1 MTDLNAFNYLNLVGF
16 IINTLITFGAS
27 PVFGFPDNGELSLKY
42 QTIVSPAGF
51 TFGIWG
57 IIFISQGIFS
67 VMQMLPAYRY
77 HPLIQE
83 GVSYWYFSACIFQ
96 SIWTF
101 AFGYEVFAL
110 SVLMMGGILCSLVPI
125 VIQQS
130 KIDSHP
136 SSAIGD
142 FWQYKYPFS
151 IHCGW
156 IAAAFA
162 VNVNVYISSQGYGAA
177 VLEQWAYITIVYA
190 ILCAGFALFYL
201 SPPDFT
207 IPSVLVWATFGIALE
222 LRNPEEAIENLFE
235 EDIIARVRGLVIA
248 LCIALGIVTTGYGIY
263 LRVVGGK
270 NESTRSSNGEGNE
283 GNEGAEYNGNAMT
296 A

>member
-27 PVFGFPDNGELSLKY
+27 PVFGFPDNGELSFKY
-42 QTIVSPAGF
+42 QTIVSPAGI
-51 TFGIWG
+51 TFAIWG

-67 VMQMLPAYRY
+67 VMQMLPAYRS

-101 AFGYEVFAL
+101 AFGYEVIAL

-136 SSAIGD
+136 SSYTNFLFPFIVVGLQLPLPSMSIFTFPHKD
-142 FWQYKYPFS
+142 MELQYWSSGHILQSYTRFYAPFS
-151 IHCGW
+151 T
-156 IAAAFA
+156 FLLL
-162 VNVNVYISSQGYGAA
+162 ISPFLLY
-177 VLEQWAYITIVYA
+177 
-190 ILCAGFALFYL
+190 
-201 SPPDFT
+201 
-207 IPSVLVWATFGIALE
+207 
-222 LRNPEEAIENLFE
+222 
-235 EDIIARVRGLVIA
+235 
-248 LCIALGIVTTGYGIY
+248 
-263 LRVVGGK
+263 
-270 NESTRSSNGEGNE
+270 
-283 GNEGAEYNGNAMT
+283 
-296 A
+296 